1 MDAEMGTESPPAAL
15 ATGAPDRAPAGL
27 PAVVMDIGAYC
38 TKVGLAGHERPAR
51 VMPSVVAR
59 EGDRRKYV
67 GDAISQCADPSG
79 LTFRRACEK
88 GYVMNWDVMQEV
100 WDRALGPDVVGLDA
114 AGIRERALLV
124 TEPQFNHEPLQDTMD
139 QLVFELYGFKEYHC
153 TSAALMSDVAH
164 RHTAAGAG
172 ALASIVVDSGY
183 SFTHA
188 VPIFDATKVN
198 YAVKRVDVGGKI
210 LTNYLAELCQ
220 HREYNLMDET
230 YLVDQI
236 KQVMCFVSADFQ
248 KDMAAAQVRGKSNT
262 IRRHF
267 VLPDYRAKNCGYVRG
282 DCTRVWKD
290 ARATQPDPELRG
302 PEQEITLNIERFT
315 VPELLFNPSDI
326 GFEQGGI
333 VDAIEQAIMALPVDL
348 REPAVGHVVLTGG
361 NTLLPGFADRVKQD
375 LRAILPDTLSPLLNV
390 HLLESTHTLGCG
402 EGTGAHAA
410 WRGGSIFA
418 ASEDFS
424 RMTVTKQEYEEYGHR
439 LCRLRNVQ
447 PASANAS

>member
-1 MDAEMGTESPPAAL
+1 METDPGMDFAAAAEAA
-15 ATGAPDRAPAGL
+15 GAGAGEA
-27 PAVVMDIGAYC
+27 AVVMDVGAYC
-38 TKVGLAGHERPAR
+38 IKVGLAGQVLPSR
-51 VMPSVVAR
+51 VLPSVVAR

-79 LTFRRACEK
+79 LTFRRPCEK
-88 GYVMNWDVMQEV
+88 GYVMNWDVMQEL
-100 WDRALGPDVVGLDA
+100 WDRALGADVLGLNSA
-114 AGIRERALLV
+114 AIRERALLV

-139 QLVFELYGFKEYHC
+139 QLVFELYGFREYHC
-153 TSAALMSDVAH
+153 TSAALMSDVVH
-164 RHTAAGAG
+164 RHSPAGAG
-172 ALASIVVDSGY
+172 ALASVVVDSGY

-236 KQVMCFVSADFQ
+236 KQVMCYVSGDFD
-248 KDMAAAQVRGKSNT
+248 KDMKAARVRGKGNT

-282 DCTRVWKD
+282 DASRVWKD
-290 ARATQPDPELRG
+290 IRATQEDPELRG

-326 GFEQGGI
+326 GFQQGGI

-348 REPAVGHVVLTGG
+348 REPAVGHVLLTGG
-361 NTLLPGFADRVKQD
+361 NALLPGFADRVEKD
-375 LRAILPDTLSPLLNV
+375 LRAVLPDTLSALLKV
-390 HLLESTHTLGCG
+390 HLLESTEPRGCG

-418 ASEDFS
+418 ASADFS
-424 RMTVTKQEYEEYGHR
+424 RTTVTKEEYEEYGHR
-439 LCRLRNVQ
+439 LCRLRNLQ
-447 PASANAS
+447 PASADAS

>member
-1 MDAEMGTESPPAAL
+1 METDPAMDFAA
-15 ATGAPDRAPAGL
+15 AAGSAGAGAGEA
-27 PAVVMDIGAYC
+27 AVVMDVGAYC
-38 TKVGLAGHERPAR
+38 IKVGLAGQALPSR
-51 VMPSVVAR
+51 VLPSVVAR

-79 LTFRRACEK
+79 LTFRRPCEK
-88 GYVMNWDVMQEV
+88 GYVMNWDVMQEL
-100 WDRALGPDVVGLDA
+100 WDRALGADVLGLNSA
-114 AGIRERALLV
+114 AIRERALLV

-153 TSAALMSDVAH
+153 TSAALMSDVVH
-164 RHTAAGAG
+164 RHSAAGAG
-172 ALASIVVDSGY
+172 ALASVVVDSGY

-236 KQVMCFVSADFQ
+236 KQVMCYVSDNFD
-248 KDMAAAQVRGKSNT
+248 KDMKAARIRGKGNT

-282 DCTRVWKD
+282 DASRVWKD
-290 ARATQPDPELRG
+290 IRATQEDPELRG

-326 GFEQGGI
+326 GFQQGGI

-348 REPAVGHVVLTGG
+348 REPAVGHILLTGG
-361 NTLLPGFADRVKQD
+361 NALLPGFADRVEKD
-375 LRAILPDTLSPLLNV
+375 LRAVLPDTLSPLLKV
-390 HLLESTHTLGCG
+390 HLLESTEPRGCG

-418 ASEDFS
+418 ASADFS
-424 RMTVTKQEYEEYGHR
+424 RTTVTKEEYEEYGHR
-439 LCRLRNVQ
+439 LCRLRNLQ
-447 PASANAS
+447 PASADAS